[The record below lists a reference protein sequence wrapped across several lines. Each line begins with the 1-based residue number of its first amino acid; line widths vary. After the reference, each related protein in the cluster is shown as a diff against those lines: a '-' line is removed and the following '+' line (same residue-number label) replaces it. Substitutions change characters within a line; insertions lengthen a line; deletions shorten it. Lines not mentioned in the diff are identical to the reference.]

1 MKLLTT
7 TLFITLIS
15 TTLAI
20 VSPPC
25 LDYHSPRPNHLQDP
39 PYPPGTCKES
49 DEELGPNYPYGVC
62 DVEIAGSRKQA
73 PGQIEAPC
81 GKVTQNP
88 HDELLRLACC

>member
-20 VSPPC
+20 
-25 LDYHSPRPNHLQDP
+25 DP

-81 GKVTQNP
+81 GKKTPCRDVTKPCYIADDGTTATCPATTAVKQ
-88 HDELLRLACC
+88 D